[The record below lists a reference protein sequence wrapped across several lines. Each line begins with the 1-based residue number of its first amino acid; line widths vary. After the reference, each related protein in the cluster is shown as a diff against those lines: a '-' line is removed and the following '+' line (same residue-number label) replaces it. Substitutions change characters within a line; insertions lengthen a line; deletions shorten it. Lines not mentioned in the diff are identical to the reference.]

1 MRKETLLLLNL
12 FFLST
17 HFLVAQSVDLPK
29 NIAQNIVDI
38 RVSIADTSNN
48 SFFLKRN
55 DLKEISRVFQNDE
68 LHSVAFRYQDQDSEL
83 WNIEYYDMNFEGD
96 VFVFK
101 NKYKNSIHFIEPKI
115 DVQQIYRKNIEGL
128 NGKQIRTIIRQDTVT
143 FDIRL
148 ECESDSMRRD
158 IPGRT
163 HLGVPAEYAGDL
175 KTLSSTIEKHFSET
189 NSAADI
195 DSTVVFRGVVDVSG
209 DMNSLILEAG
219 EQSAFSDA
227 VKNALNVKDALNPSL
242 RTLRKRQFWIPA
254 RIERGP
260 VKSNIRIYAKLN
272 DDGSVR
278 LSTTRLLGTISIFE

>member
-17 HFLVAQSVDLPK
+17 HFLVAQSVDRPK

-68 LHSVAFRYQDQDSEL
+68 LHSVAFRYQDQDSEF

-96 VFVFK
+96 VFVF
-101 NKYKNSIHFIEPKI
+101 NIKYKTRIHFIEPKI
-115 DVQQIYRKNIEGL
+115 DVQQIYRKNVECL
-128 NGKQIRTIIRQDTVT
+128 NSKQVRTIIRRDTVI

-148 ECESDSMRRD
+148 ECARESMRRD
-158 IPGRT
+158 IPART
-163 HLGVPAEYAGDL
+163 LLGVPAEYAGDL
-175 KTLSSTIEKHFSET
+175 KTLRSTIERQFAGS
-189 NSAADI
+189 NSLADI
-195 DSTVVFRGVVDVSG
+195 DSTVVFRAVVDVNG
-209 DMNSLILEAG
+209 EMKGLTLEAG
-219 EQSAFSDA
+219 ERSAFSDA
-227 VKNALNVKDALNPSL
+227 VKNAFNGKDALNLSL
-242 RTLRKRQFWIPA
+242 KTLRKRQFWIPA

-260 VKSNIRIYAKLN
+260 VKSNIRIYARLN
-272 DDGSVR
+272 EDGSVR
-278 LSTTRLLGTISIFE
+278 LSTTRLLGTISVFE